1 MTDDSRPHSALQ
13 ASKQR
18 RRKTYLTGYFG
29 MARLLTLC
37 ATLVAAHPV
46 VSSAGETQ
54 GSREPAPEPGL
65 ESPWLIAPTVSSDP
79 KLGTTLGVVV
89 GYLHKFDPKSR
100 TSMLNGFATYSDT
113 DSYVGGVFGEMYFD
127 ANRHKVVAG
136 YINGMIRN
144 DYDDFLGTGMS
155 AKTEDEMESLFF
167 RYMHRVRGH
176 WYAGG
181 QFISSD
187 YVIGADGIFDS
198 ILEQIG
204 LTGFNSNGLGLV
216 GEFDSRDNRRNP
228 HDGSHF
234 VAHNV
239 AYREGLGGD
248 ESFDAFQINYS
259 NYHAFG
265 DGHVLAT
272 NLRGRWTHD
281 APLGGYSS
289 LNMRGYTR
297 GNYLAEHYG
306 HLNLDARFHIMG
318 RWGAS
323 LFGGVGC
330 LYEKLSSCDDSD
342 SLYPMLGGGIIYLLK
357 PEAGIVL
364 RLEYAKGESDN
375 SAVYLSLGQPF

>member
-1 MTDDSRPHSALQ
+1 MTDP
-13 ASKQR
+13 R
-18 RRKTYLTGYFG
+18 RYGAPCVHKKNRKSSDPGCPVHLVRRFGLYF
-29 MARLLTLC
+29 A
-37 ATLVAAHPV
+37 LVAANPV
-46 VSSAGETQ
+46 VSIASESQ
-54 GSREPAPEPGL
+54 SPSESLPEAAL
-65 ESPWLIAPTVSSDP
+65 ESPWLITPTVSADP
-79 KLGTTLGVVV
+79 KLGTTLGAVA
-89 GYLHKFDPKSR
+89 GYLHKFDPESR
-100 TSMLNGFATYSDT
+100 MSLLNGFATYSDT

-127 ANRHKVVAG
+127 ANRHKVIAG
-136 YINGMIRN
+136 FINGRIRN
-144 DYDDFLGTGMS
+144 EYDDFLGTGVS
-155 AKTEDEMESLFF
+155 AKTEDEMASLFF
-167 RYMHRVRGH
+167 RYLHRIKGQ

-228 HDGSHF
+228 HGGDHF
-234 VAHNV
+234 VVHNV

-248 ESFDAFQINYS
+248 ESFDALQINYS
-259 NYHAFG
+259 NYFPFG

-272 NLRGRWTHD
+272 NVRGRWTDD
-281 APLGGYSS
+281 APLAGYSS

-297 GNYLAEHYG
+297 GNYLAEHYS
-306 HLNLDARFHIMG
+306 HVNVDARFHIAG

-330 LYEKLSSCDDSD
+330 LYGKVSSCDDSEA
-342 SLYPMLGGGIIYLLK
+342 LYPMLGGGMIYLLK

-375 SAVYLSLGQPF
+375 SAFYLSLGHPF

>member
-1 MTDDSRPHSALQ
+1 MISHLRGCFALI
-13 ASKQR
+13 AVCP
-18 RRKTYLTGYFG
+18 
-29 MARLLTLC
+29 AI
-37 ATLVAAHPV
+37 LVAGQEAT
-46 VSSAGETQ
+46 G
-54 GSREPAPEPGL
+54 REPAAAQEP
-65 ESPWLIAPTVSSDP
+65 ESPWLIAPTVSADP
-79 KLGTTLGVVV
+79 KLGTTLGAVV
-89 GYLHKFDPKSR
+89 GYLHKFDPQSR

-113 DSYVGGVFGEMYFD
+113 DSYVGGLFGEMYFG
-127 ANRHKVVAG
+127 ANIHKVVAG
-136 YINGMIRN
+136 YVNGMIRN
-144 DYDDFLGTGMS
+144 DYDDFLGSGMS
-155 AKTEDEMESLFF
+155 AKTEDEMSSLFF
-167 RYMHRVRGH
+167 RYLHRVKGP

-228 HDGSHF
+228 HDGNYF
-234 VAHNV
+234 VVHNV

-248 ESFDAFQINYS
+248 ESFDALQLNYS
-259 NYHAFG
+259 NYYPFG

-272 NLRGRWTHD
+272 NVRGRWTDD

-297 GNYLAEHYG
+297 GNYLAEHYS
-306 HLNLDARFHIMG
+306 HLNLDARFHIVG

-330 LYEKLSSCDDSD
+330 LYEELSSCDDGEA
-342 SLYPMLGGGIIYLLK
+342 LYPMLGGGLIYLLK
-357 PEAGIVL
+357 PEVGIVL

-375 SAVYLSLGQPF
+375 SAFYLTLGHPF